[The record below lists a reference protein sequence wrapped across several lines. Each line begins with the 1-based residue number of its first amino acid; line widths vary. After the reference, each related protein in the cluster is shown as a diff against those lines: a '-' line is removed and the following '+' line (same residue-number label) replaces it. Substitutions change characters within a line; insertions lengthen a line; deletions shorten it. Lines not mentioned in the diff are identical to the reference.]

1 MFQSTIDAQTSTIAQ
16 LSTAADSN
24 VMDLNS
30 SLFSLANAAAMQDD
44 VEANYVT
51 QSAAASMYVTQAT
64 LSNYATITQ
73 ATAMA
78 ASVRTYAETLV
89 EVSPSNSPCFF
100 KHTLL
105 PCACASTH
113 LLLLQTTVER
123 IVKAVWSSSRYI
135 SVPSA
140 CSFDATIHSPHPYAH
155 VIPRFLVNLVV
166 LCCPH
171 RLWPTSL

>member
-1 MFQSTIDAQTSTIAQ
+1 MFQSTINAQTSTIAQ

-64 LSNYATITQ
+64 LSNYATVTQ

-78 ASVRTYAETLV
+78 DSVRTYAETLV
-89 EVSPSNSPCFF
+89 EVSTHPFHSPWSF
-100 KHTLL
+100 KQKFLTR
-105 PCACASTH
+105 CASPH
-113 LLLLQTTVER
+113 LHLQVFFWQTTMDGGHSVN
-123 IVKAVWSSSRYI
+123 AV
-135 SVPSA
+135 
-140 CSFDATIHSPHPYAH
+140 
-155 VIPRFLVNLVV
+155 
-166 LCCPH
+166 
-171 RLWPTSL
+171 